1 MTTPSTIANTIRAY
15 FRAYE
20 SKDRPALEALLNES
34 FTFGSPHDPHLDR
47 STYFERCWP
56 NSQRTEAFEIIKLMV
71 EGNDAFILYSATAK
85 DGSTFANTEYFRFE
99 NGKVR
104 EVRVFYG
111 SLPKPAE

>member
-1 MTTPSTIANTIRAY
+1 MSNPNTIAESIRAY

-20 SKDRPALEALLNES
+20 RKDRAALEALLNEG

-99 NGKVR
+99 NDKVS

>member
-1 MTTPSTIANTIRAY
+1 MSNPTTIAESIRAY

-20 SKDRPALEALLNES
+20 RKDRAALEALLTEG

-56 NSQRTEAFEIIKLMV
+56 NSQWTEAFEIIKLMI
-71 EGNDAFILYSATAK
+71 EGNEAFILYSATAK
-85 DGSTFANTEYFRFE
+85 DGATFSNTEYFRFDD
-99 NGKVR
+99 GKVS